1 MAPPHPRSPPLGG
14 DLTQRYG
21 PQRSQTVPGLHA
33 QVTLFRMGRCTVWL
47 LGGFEVRVDGNP
59 VPPDAWR
66 SRRAADLVKLLALEP
81 SHQLHR
87 EVVMDLLWPE
97 LGTEAAGANLRK
109 AVHYARRAMQA
120 EEAIRTKGG
129 MLSLWG
135 ADVEVDARRFLDAAD
150 LALAAG
156 DPGSCGLTAD
166 MYTGELVPADRYEE
180 WAAEPRARLRDRYVA
195 VLKGA

>member
-1 MAPPHPRSPPLGG
+1 MAPPLRRSPPLGG
-14 DLTQRYG
+14 DLRERYG
-21 PQRSQTVPGLHA
+21 QQRSQTVPGFPRRS
-33 QVTLFRMGRCTVWL
+33 TLFRMGRCTVSL
-47 LGGFEVRVDGNP
+47 LGSFEVRVDGSP

-81 SHQLHR
+81 GHELHR

-135 ADVEVDARRFLDAAD
+135 AGVEVDALRFLDAAD

-156 DPGSCGLTAD
+156 DPESCGLAAD
-166 MYTGELVPADRYEE
+166 
-180 WAAEPRARLRDRYVA
+180 
-195 VLKGA
+195 